1 MRHKIPSESLY
12 IMHGNVKSQIDL
24 LRHKILVML
33 CIVFSGINAA
43 AFGQQN
49 SDEELGI
56 KPFAIYHGGEIDQ
69 VNLGAGSL
77 FVKIPLFSLP
87 QRGNALGLSYSLY
100 YNLRHTKSYKQICA
114 GSGESRICHDI
125 LTWKGGGGMS
135 VREDHYFGGGKSNLN
150 LRQWLACYQ
159 QSGAPGLC
167 AAPGGGITASTPY
180 WFYYVEDATGAR
192 HYGGERAP
200 GIWQAVDGTG
210 YQIDLNRGLVIN
222 DEGVATTFTDP
233 GTNGTQTLYNS
244 VTGSPIL
251 QCSRTDLNGNSICT
265 NQLDTMGRTIPTEA
279 PTSDLSRCA
288 SLGARI
294 TTSAAEWSVPIA
306 GGNAG
311 IYTECFATISVVNYI
326 NYSTDDDPITQ
337 SGELKFMQALVLPDG
352 TAWQFEYSDGSGDLA
367 KITFPTG
374 GTIAYTTTQAQFPES
389 SQVLSRTSNAMDG
402 MGPQQTTY
410 SYAYPDGIHLHTV
423 VSNPDGDTVTDFACI
438 GGTSGICSNYP
449 SDVKTYQGSA
459 STGALLKTVHTDY
472 FTYTVAGAAG
482 GLVPLPYRIDT
493 TLDNGLTTRTTKVY
507 DTGFDYFA
515 TTDHVESYHAPYGKV
530 VQQSDFSYG
539 QGGPGALIRINETSW
554 AALSSSLT
562 GASGYL
568 ANNLISLPYQITVR
582 RPDTTIASQTT
593 YSYDTQDLQPSSVS
607 VQHSS
612 TSIGGTQRGNL
623 TSVTRLSGASLVSTQ
638 TCSGEG
644 LLVTTVTKYYDT
656 GVVYQDTDACGHKT
670 TYEYGSLYSGA
681 YKTSTTNALGQTST
695 ATFDFNS
702 GQPVSITDPNNKII
716 AYGYNDPLGRLR
728 YVSKPD
734 GGRADINYTAT
745 TATIETQMD
754 ASRSATTTVV
764 VDGFGRK
771 SKIQRA
777 VPGGVTYQLTQYDFA
792 GRPKFS
798 WNPSSCDPQI
808 ASTCPEATWGK
819 TEYRYDALGRNT
831 YVYNSDATFK
841 KWVYQGNIV
850 DEYDEANHHWKR
862 TIDALGR
869 LVRVLEPD
877 PATNTPSLQT
887 DYDYD
892 VLGSLRGVIQAGS
905 TQARNFIYD
914 SLSRQLWSQ
923 NPETGLICYGH
934 GDGTKAGCQAD
945 GYDANGNLLYKTD
958 ARGVTVNY
966 SYDALNRLVSKTY
979 SNDPANTPSTCYQYD
994 STSVGYPNGNFI
1006 GRLTHEWTQLGA
1018 CSPTLPSGDV
1028 KTRRSVRKYDAMG
1041 RVKVEERCVMANC
1054 TTSTNPF
1061 TLHFDYDLAGNL
1073 TEYDNGIRN
1082 LTLTQAYDSAG
1093 RLNKVTSSAYD
1104 ATHPNT
1110 LYNISGFFPN
1120 GVPSVFDLGLHL
1132 NTTQGLDNR
1141 LRPTTLNVV
1150 VK

>member
-1 MRHKIPSESLY
+1 MHKNMKYNNVFRRYNFLVLLY
-12 IMHGNVKSQIDL
+12 VLFWSFDAHM
-24 LRHKILVML
+24 
-33 CIVFSGINAA
+33 
-43 AFGQQN
+43 FGQQS

-69 VNLGAGSL
+69 VNLGTGSL

-100 YNLRHTKSYKQICA
+100 YNLRHVKSYKQTCA
-114 GSGESRICHDI
+114 GAGESQVCHDI
-125 LTWKGGGGMS
+125 LTWRGGGGMS
-135 VREDHYFGGGKSNLN
+135 VREDHYFGGAKSNLN

-159 QSGAPGLC
+159 EKDAPGVC
-167 AAPGGGITASTPY
+167 AAPGSHLTASTPY

-210 YQIDLNRGLVIN
+210 FQIDLNRGIVIN
-222 DEGVATTFTDP
+222 DEGVATPFIDP
-233 GTNGTQTLYNS
+233 GSNGTSILYDP
-244 VTGSPIL
+244 VTGAPKL
-251 QCSRTDLNGNSICT
+251 QCYRTDLNGNSICAD
-265 NQLDTMGRTIPTEA
+265 QMDTMGRTIPTETA
-279 PTSDLSRCA
+279 TSNLSRCA
-288 SLGARI
+288 SFGAR
-294 TTSAAEWSVPIA
+294 TTTLAAEWHVPMA
-306 GGNAG
+306 GGNIG

-326 NYSTDDDPITQ
+326 NYSTNDDPITQ
-337 SGELKFMQALVLPDG
+337 SGDLKFMQALVLPDG
-352 TAWQFEYSDGSGDLA
+352 TAWQFEYSDGSGDLT

-374 GTIAYTTTQAQFPES
+374 GTIAYTTTQTQFPEP

-402 MGPQQTTY
+402 IGPQQTTY
-410 SYAYPDGIHLHTV
+410 SYAYPDGIHLQAV

-438 GGTSGICSNYP
+438 GGTSGMCSNYP
-449 SDVKTYQGSA
+449 SDVKSYQGSA
-459 STGALLKTVHTDY
+459 LTGTLLKTVHTEY
-472 FTYTVAGAAG
+472 FTYTVTGAAG
-482 GLVPLPYRIDT
+482 GLVSLPYRVDT

-507 DTGFDYFA
+507 DAGFDYFA

-530 VQQSDFSYG
+530 IQQSDFGYG
-539 QGGPGALIRINETSW
+539 SGAPGALIRVTETDW
-554 AALSSSLT
+554 AALSNTLSS
-562 GASGYL
+562 ASSYL
-568 ANNLISLPYQITVR
+568 ANNLISLPSQITVR
-582 RPDTTIASQTT
+582 LPNQTIASQTK
-593 YSYDTQDLQPSSVS
+593 YSYDTENLQPSAVTIQHSLTPIGGDYRGNVTSVS
-607 VQHSS
+607 
-612 TSIGGTQRGNL
+612 
-623 TSVTRLSGASLVSTQ
+623 RLSGATQVSTQ
-638 TCSGEG
+638 TCPKTG
-644 LLVTTVTKYYDT
+644 LSATTSIKYYDT
-656 GVVYQDTDACGHKT
+656 GVVYQDIDACGHT
-670 TYEYGSLYSGA
+670 TSHEYSPLYIGA
-681 YKTSTTNALGQTST
+681 YKTSTTNAFGQTSN
-695 ATFDFNS
+695 AAFDFNS
-702 GQPVSITDPNNKII
+702 GQPISITDPNNQITT
-716 AYGYNDPLGRLR
+716 YGYNDPLGRLR
-728 YVSKPD
+728 FVNKPD
-734 GGRADINYTAT
+734 AGRIDINYTAT
-745 TATIETQMD
+745 TATIDTQID
-754 ASRSATTTVV
+754 SSRHATTTVI

-771 SKIQRA
+771 EKIQRS

-934 GDGTKAGCQAD
+934 GDGTEAGCQAD